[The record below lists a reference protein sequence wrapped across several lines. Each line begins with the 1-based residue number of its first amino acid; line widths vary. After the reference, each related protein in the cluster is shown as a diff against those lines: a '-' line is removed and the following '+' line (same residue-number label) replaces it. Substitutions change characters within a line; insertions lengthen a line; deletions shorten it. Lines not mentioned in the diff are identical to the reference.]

1 MSPPYIV
8 CSTNASSHDAS
19 IDTLLNRIS
28 KVRRAAVVIQE
39 FFIQMLQF
47 LDEYC
52 DELRCEEEEWR
63 KMREMLQSLME
74 FSSPCE
80 GKADRRSQR
89 IIATYF
95 TEMRS
100 LLRNKNDGV
109 CPLLMV
115 DVMMTRLLHLMTQLS
130 ARM

>member
-1 MSPPYIV
+1 MSPLYIV
-8 CSTNASSHDAS
+8 CSTNASSHDTT

-28 KVRRAAVVIQE
+28 KVRRAAVINPEV
-39 FFIQMLQF
+39 FIQTLQF

-63 KMREMLQSLME
+63 KMREKLQSLIE

-89 IIATYF
+89 RFATYF
-95 TEMRS
+95 TDMRS

-109 CPLLMV
+109 CSLLMV
-115 DVMMTRLLHLMTQLS
+115 DVMMTRLLHLMTQHS
-130 ARM
+130 ASM